1 MGSDERGPGTN
12 RDHNGDE
19 TAEKKVESG
28 FGLLDAKEDRV
39 EEMSDERELTPEERL
54 AFQKL
59 PREAEASDLLEER
72 IVRSLKDEGILG
84 RQPVS
89 GVGGHPASHPGS
101 SHRNPW
107 LRPWMATAAVAA
119 SLALF
124 TSGIFLGQWMG
135 TRSTAQAFLAVR
147 EQDAAQLAM
156 TIQEAGSQYVSALAA
171 LSQPRA
177 GEQGEGGEE
186 AGPVFTD
193 HELQQGREV
202 ALGALY
208 GAAFEL
214 ARLNPDDMELFS
226 VLQIL
231 EERKAR
237 EEGYGAGARNVV
249 WF

>member
-1 MGSDERGPGTN
+1 
-12 RDHNGDE
+12 
-19 TAEKKVESG
+19 
-28 FGLLDAKEDRV
+28 
-39 EEMSDERELTPEERL
+39 MSDEFELTPEEKV

-59 PREAEASDLLEER
+59 PREAEPSDLLEER
-72 IVRSLKDEGILG
+72 VVQSLRDEGILG
-84 RQPVS
+84 RQRTRGGKEEGS
-89 GVGGHPASHPGS
+89 GVEAQGASGPGGSRRSA
-101 SHRNPW
+101 W
-107 LRPWMATAAVAA
+107 FRPWTAAAALAA
-119 SLALF
+119 SLVLF

-171 LSQPRA
+171 LSRLR
-177 GEQGEGGEE
+177 GWESGEGGGE
-186 AGPVFTD
+186 GGSVFTEQ
-193 HELQQGREV
+193 ELQQGREV
-202 ALGALY
+202 AMGALY

-214 ARLNPDDMELFS
+214 ARLNPDDMELLS

-237 EEGYGAGARNVV
+237 EEGYGGGARNVV